1 MNFNL
6 YEKLVARLTKEV
18 RPRTIEIVMKR
29 LPALVKQQMYEK
41 PTRDAFEEAFHRK
54 IQEIARNEFAP
65 QVQGAVNQFADQT
78 LPAVISSALSEK
90 IPAAVLAGLSE
101 KMPAAISEEL
111 AEKMPAAISE
121 EFAEKTP
128 PAISLALDERL
139 RPAIEASLGE
149 MLRPAIVSILDEIL
163 RDKILEIVDQTFKSK
178 MDGHYLTRD
187 NLYLPNQIVAATGGG
202 DYLVPSNPVARDFFH
217 PEFQAFCEERLC
229 EPVLAGMHRKT
240 WEFAYIFH
248 RLNRA
253 GVLKRGRR
261 GLGFGVGAEK
271 MPAIFA
277 SMGAKIT
284 ATDAPMDMAGEG
296 WRETGQHSASK
307 EDLFYPEIIS
317 RATFDKMVMFD
328 GCDMNNISPALKDF
342 DFCWS
347 SCALEHLGS
356 IQHGL
361 DFILNS
367 VESTLKI
374 GGYACHTTE
383 LNMSSD
389 DKTLETEG
397 CVLFRKQD
405 LLGLCKKLEERGHWV
420 EPLKIEPGELPPDY
434 LVDVP
439 PYASNPHL
447 KLLLASYVT
456 TSVGLLVRR
465 GR

>member
-65 QVQGAVNQFADQT
+65 QVQGAVEQFADQT
-78 LPAVISSALSEK
+78 LPGVISS
-90 IPAAVLAGLSE
+90 
-101 KMPAAISEEL
+101 
-111 AEKMPAAISE
+111 
-121 EFAEKTP
+121 
-128 PAISLALDERL
+128 ALDERL
-139 RPAIEASLGE
+139 RPAIESTLDDI
-149 MLRPAIVSILDEIL
+149 LRPAINSVLDEIL

-217 PEFQAFCEERLC
+217 PEFKAFCEERLC
-229 EPVLAGMHRKT
+229 EPMLAGMHRKT

-253 GVLKRGRR
+253 NVLKRGRR

-284 ATDAPMDMAGEG
+284 ATDAPMDVAGEG

-307 EDLFYPEIIS
+307 EDLFYPQIIP
-317 RATFDKMVMFD
+317 RATFDKMVTFD
-328 GCDMNNISPALKDF
+328 GCDMNNISPELKDF

-367 VESTLKI
+367 VENTLKI

-389 DKTLETEG
+389 DETLETEG

-420 EPLKIEPGELPPDY
+420 EPLNVEPGDLPPDY